1 MRQAY
6 GIPPDAPLVL
16 QLARIVQGKRQ
27 ADLVRAFALARRRVP
42 ELRCLLIGWEEPRY
56 RGPFR
61 SYGSELRHIAE
72 QERLG
77 DSLIISPP
85 RPEAPQLMAAA
96 DIVALPSVDDPWGLV
111 VTEAMAT
118 GKVVI
123 GADSGGIPEQIVD
136 GVTGFLVPTGSV
148 EALADRIVTLAR
160 DADLRA
166 RMGRAA
172 RRRAE
177 ACFDEA
183 HLAAD
188 FAPIYEALV
197 GHGTEAH
204 VQPRVE
210 REQWTAQSGEL

>member
-1 MRQAY
+1 M
-6 GIPPDAPLVL
+6 
-16 QLARIVQGKRQ
+16 
-27 ADLVRAFALARRRVP
+27 P
-42 ELRCLLIGWEEPRY
+42 ELRCLLVGWEDPRY

-61 SYGSELRHIAE
+61 SYGAELRHIAE

-96 DIVALPSVDDPWGLV
+96 DIVALPSVGDPCPLV
-111 VTEAMAT
+111 VMEAMAT
-118 GKVVI
+118 GKAVI
-123 GADSGGIPEQIVD
+123 GADSGGIPEEVVD
-136 GVTGFLVPTGSV
+136 GVTGFLVPPGSV

-183 HLAAD
+183 RLAAE
-188 FAPIYEALV
+188 FAPIYEALA
-197 GHGTEAH
+197 GRSSARNHRAGRYQTL
-204 VQPRVE
+204 PSDP
-210 REQWTAQSGEL
+210 TAPDAR